1 VTDTPRHPFEQLTPD
16 FVMDAIESVGY
27 RCDHRILALN
37 SYENR
42 VFQVGIDEGEPLI
55 AKFYRP
61 GRWNEAQILEEH
73 AFAFELLEQEL
84 PVVAPLCDVSGC
96 SLFDYGDFHFAL
108 FPRRGGHAPEF
119 DNDDNLVIMGRLLG
133 RLHAVGALR
142 PFGHRPRLDVQSFGR
157 DSVALIGDRFI
168 PGHHR
173 ATYSSLAADLLQG
186 IDARFIE
193 LPNLTWLRCH
203 GDCHPGNILWR
214 DDIPNIVDLD
224 DARMAPAIQDLWMML
239 SGSRERQAA
248 QLGKILD
255 GYCEFAD
262 FDPRER
268 LLIEPLRALRILHHT
283 AWLARRWDDP
293 AFPHH
298 FPWFNTDRYWD
309 EHILSL
315 RELIAALQEPP
326 LPLN

>member
-1 VTDTPRHPFEQLTPD
+1 VTDAPRHPFEQLTPD
-16 FVMDAIESVGY
+16 FVMDAVESVGY
-27 RCDHRILALN
+27 RCDRRVLALN

-55 AKFYRP
+55 VKFYRP
-61 GRWNEAQILEEH
+61 ERWSEAQILEEH

-84 PVVAPLCDVSGC
+84 PVVAPLCDIAEC
-96 SLFDYGDFHFAL
+96 SLFEYGIFRFAL

-119 DNDDNLVIMGRLLG
+119 DHDANLVIMGRLLG
-133 RLHAVGALR
+133 RLHAVGAIR
-142 PFGHRPRLDVQSFGR
+142 PFTHRPVLDVASFGH
-157 DSVALIGDRFI
+157 DSVALIGAHFI
-168 PGHHR
+168 PDRHR
-173 ATYSSLAADLLQG
+173 TTYQVLAADLLQG
-186 IDARFIE
+186 LDSRFAE
-193 LPNLTWLRCH
+193 LPNLAWLRCH

-224 DARMAPAIQDLWMML
+224 DARMAPAVQDLWMML

-283 AWLARRWDDP
+283 AWLARRWNDP

-309 EHILSL
+309 EHILAL
-315 RELIAALQEPP
+315 RELIAALHEPP
-326 LPLN
+326 LPLV